1 MAKYKVT
8 QRKKRIRR
16 LKKSISQVRAQRRA
30 LFAQQPLDVR
40 RAALALLPKSRRQV
54 GRKIGHHRR
63 QVLRLRVAVTTA
75 PDAATRTALEQ
86 DLAQSIKELAALV
99 GVSHAKKKRALRG
112 GISGVEKV
120 GSTQVKT
127 RLRASRA
134 QLATVNE
141 ELKTLHKRAKNKK
154 GPKLMKKHR
163 QANIQV
169 LSAKRV
175 HLKRR
180 IGLLKRGLDFERAVR
195 LHPSR
200 VAIQRRKL
208 VLPRAWSVP
217 NHADVTVLIRLLGT
231 QVPRLSHESG
241 RAYVQRLRAY
251 TQRSLLRLINLRAS
265 NVTGSPAITQA
276 AEATI
281 AEDGP
286 ALDSESEAGGV
297 VIDAMAEGMDDII
310 QPVSDQLEAVE
321 EDYQTE
327 IPAGDP
333 TPEEL
338 DQILAFAEEAEAE
351 AMTAPIEASD
361 EMEEDLLAADEP
373 FAPDFEELDLEEPF
387 SPDFEEL
394 DLEEFT
400 EEDEGPNMMLV
411 MGVIGGLGLLWF
423 LSGR

>member
-1 MAKYKVT
+1 MAKYKKIAAK
-8 QRKKRIRR
+8 KKRIRQ
-16 LKKSISQVRAQRRA
+16 LKKSVSSLRARRRA
-30 LFAQQPLDVR
+30 VFAQQPLHVR
-40 RAALALLPKSRRQV
+40 MAALALLPKSRRQV
-54 GRKIGHHRR
+54 GKKIGHHRR
-63 QVLRLRVAVTTA
+63 EVLRLRVAVATA
-75 PDAATRTALEQ
+75 PDAATRTALSQ
-86 DLAQSIKELAALV
+86 DLAQEVKELASLV
-99 GVSHAKKKRALRG
+99 AVARAKKGRALRG

-120 GSTQVKT
+120 GPDQVKI

-134 QLATVNE
+134 QLAAVNA

-154 GPKLMKKHR
+154 GPKLVRKHR
-163 QANIQV
+163 QARIQV

-217 NHADVTVLIRLLGT
+217 NHSDVAVLIRLLGT
-231 QVPRLSHESG
+231 QVPRLSRESS

-265 NVTGSPAITQA
+265 NVTGPSSITQA
-276 AEATI
+276 VEATI
-281 AEDGP
+281 VEDGP
-286 ALDSESEAGGV
+286 ALNSESEAGGV
-297 VIDAMAEGMDDII
+297 AIDPMAEGMDDLI

-321 EDYQTE
+321 EDYHAE
-327 IPAGDP
+327 FPAGDP

-351 AMTAPIEASD
+351 ARTAPKDASD

-373 FAPDFEELDLEEPF
+373 FAPDFEELDLEEF
-387 SPDFEEL
+387 DESA
-394 DLEEFT
+394 
-400 EEDEGPNMMLV
+400 EDEGPNMMLV
-411 MGVIGGLGLLWF
+411 VGVVGGLGLLWF